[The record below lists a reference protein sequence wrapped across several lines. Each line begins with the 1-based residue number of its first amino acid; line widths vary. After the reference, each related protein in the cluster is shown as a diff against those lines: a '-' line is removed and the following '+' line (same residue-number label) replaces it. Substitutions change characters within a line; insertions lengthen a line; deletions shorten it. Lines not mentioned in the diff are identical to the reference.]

1 MKVFLTRRAE
11 KDYELIKDYITQEW
25 GDKTAETFTK
35 KADEIFQLLESFPEM
50 GPVENK
56 DIRGFQL
63 SKQTRILYRIRAE
76 KIIILSFFDVRQD
89 PKKRPR

>member
-50 GPVENK
+50 VQWK
-56 DIRGFQL
+56 
-63 SKQTRILYRIRAE
+63 TRIFVVFSYPSRHEFSTEYEHRR
-76 KIIILSFFDVRQD
+76 S
-89 PKKRPR
+89 

>member
-50 GPVENK
+50 VQWK
-56 DIRGFQL
+56 
-63 SKQTRILYRIRAE
+63 TRIFVFSYPSRHEFSTEYEHRR
-76 KIIILSFFDVRQD
+76 S
-89 PKKRPR
+89 